1 MKIIKQR
8 SKFKVSQTEKGI
20 RDRQSKDYYT
30 GETIT
35 FMSKLEKQFYEEV
48 VLVGMNDGS
57 IQKYELQKKYQ
68 LQPSFKYMGKTI
80 LAINYISDFDITYSD
95 GRFIVIDTKG
105 IGTADAKIKAKMFKH
120 VYPDIDFRWMSYTK
134 ATNWIEY
141 DELQKIR
148 RENKRNKNK
157 KVED

>member
-1 MKIIKQR
+1 MKIIR
-8 SKFKVSQTEKGI
+8 NRNKFGVSQTEKGV

-57 IQKYELQKKYQ
+57 IQKYELQTKYQ

-80 LAINYISDFDITYSD
+80 LAINYIADFDITYED
-95 GRFIVIDTKG
+95 GRFVVIDTKG
-105 IGTADAKIKAKMFKH
+105 MATADGKLKAKMMKH
-120 VYPDIDFRWMSYTK
+120 VYPDIDFKWVSHTN
-134 ATNWIEY
+134 ATGWIEY

-148 RENKRNKNK
+148 LANK
-157 KVED
+157 KKKLKGES